1 MRSRYIEPIHLR
13 LELRM
18 LELAILGLLK
28 EQPLHGYELKKRLG
42 DTLGSL
48 WGVSFGSLYPALR
61 RLERAGAIEI
71 VAPGSHRPPVA
82 PVPMPATGSIDG
94 ETAAARLRRL
104 PKPTRRT
111 RKQYRLTPRGHD
123 LFAELLA
130 GDDASGAD
138 EEKTFALK
146 FAFCRHL
153 SSDARLALLE
163 RRRAELNDRLAEARG
178 SSPRRG
184 DRYLRSLAEHRTES
198 TARDLA
204 WLDELIAT
212 ERRAAH
218 PEASQEGAT
227 AS

>member
-1 MRSRYIEPIHLR
+1 MNSRYIEPIYVLR
-13 LELRM
+13 WSLPM

-42 DTLGSL
+42 DTLGLL

-61 RLERAGAIEI
+61 RLERARAIEI
-71 VAPGSHRPPVA
+71 VAPGSRPPVS
-82 PVPMPATGSIDG
+82 PVPMPPTGSIDG

-123 LFAELLA
+123 LFAELLTA
-130 GDDASGAD
+130 DDTSGAD
-138 EEKTFALK
+138 EEKTFSLK

-153 SSDARLALLE
+153 SSDARLELLE
-163 RRRAELNDRLAEARG
+163 RRRADLSDRLAEARG
-178 SSPRRG
+178 RSPRRG

-204 WLDELIAT
+204 WLDELIAA
-212 ERRAAH
+212 ERRAAE
-218 PEASQEGAT
+218 PSQEGAT
-227 AS
+227 VS

>member
-1 MRSRYIEPIHLR
+1 MNSRYIEPIYVLR
-13 LELRM
+13 WSLPM

-42 DTLGSL
+42 DTLGLL

-61 RLERAGAIEI
+61 RLERARAIEI
-71 VAPGSHRPPVA
+71 VAPGSRPPVS
-82 PVPMPATGSIDG
+82 PVPMPPTGSIDG

-123 LFAELLA
+123 LFAELLTA
-130 GDDASGAD
+130 DDTSGAD
-138 EEKTFALK
+138 EEKTFSLK

-153 SSDARLALLE
+153 SNDARLELLE
-163 RRRAELNDRLAEARG
+163 RRRADLSDRLAEARRR
-178 SSPRRG
+178 SPRRG

-204 WLDELIAT
+204 WLDELIAA
-212 ERRAAH
+212 ERRAAE
-218 PEASQEGAT
+218 PSQEGAT
-227 AS
+227 VS